1 LAFNEDLVFMKFQDK
16 NEKKVGYVFY
26 YPENDSAFMIEADQG
41 DKKLIKDLE
50 FLEYVICKILYIYH
64 NKKEPLNEKD

>member
-1 LAFNEDLVFMKFQDK
+1 MKFHDT

-41 DKKLIKDLE
+41 
-50 FLEYVICKILYIYH
+50 
-64 NKKEPLNEKD
+64 NK